1 MYCTLIPQHK
11 PQDDANAWS
20 TVGEKKSTY
29 NRPYYQRTNSTTDN
43 AQRSMENRGR
53 NLSNVDIRYTIEE
66 LLTLYHENG
75 IAPDL
80 VGRED
85 VFICN

>member
-1 MYCTLIPQHK
+1 
-11 PQDDANAWS
+11 
-20 TVGEKKSTY
+20 
-29 NRPYYQRTNSTTDN
+29 
-43 AQRSMENRGR
+43 MENRGK